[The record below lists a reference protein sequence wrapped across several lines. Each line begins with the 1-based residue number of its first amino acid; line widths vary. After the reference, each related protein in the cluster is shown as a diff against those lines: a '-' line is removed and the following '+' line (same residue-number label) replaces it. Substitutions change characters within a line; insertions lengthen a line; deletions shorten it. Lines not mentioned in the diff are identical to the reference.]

1 MPGSPAP
8 ASLPRPSRRERRQ
21 ALRLWLRGLL
31 LAKPLERLRRPL
43 LPDLEQWQALA
54 AYRGLVQQAFS
65 QRPFAP
71 QVSADVWYQ
80 GRFQNSAG
88 RSAFF
93 NPAQRELEP
102 SSHHY
107 GHDVQLKR
115 HAGLPLL
122 GRPLPLLLEHGLKVS
137 RGATFEAPRPWSRG
151 YLCMGPLRAQWLQER
166 FGLPALAI
174 GPWIQYARPV
184 LEDGELQVLR
194 QILGPTLLVLLAHS
208 WDRVER
214 RMDLDACVA
223 AVREI
228 GGAGGYRTVI
238 WLRHWQDPPL
248 PPLPQGWIVA
258 CNGHRSNP
266 WFLDALRTLLELSD
280 GLATNAFGTHLGYA
294 VALERRLHWVDV
306 EAEQDLSGLAEVQSA
321 QEVQEWRERQRLS
334 KEVSE
339 ALSGE
344 TSGSATSSEVM
355 KTIRRLLDPF
365 WGFECVHEPQE
376 LAIILRYPHK
386 IATICSGAGY
396 GVCESPRYYQ

>member
-1 MPGSPAP
+1 MPASAAP
-8 ASLPRPSRRERRQ
+8 AAPLRPGRRDSRQ

-54 AYRGLVQQAFS
+54 AYRGLVRQAFS

-80 GRFQNSAG
+80 GRFQGSAG
-88 RSAFF
+88 RPAFF

-184 LEDGELQVLR
+184 LAEGELQELR
-194 QILGPTLLVLLAHS
+194 QSLGPTLLVLLAHS

-214 RMDLDACVA
+214 RMDLDDCVA

-228 GGAGGYRTVI
+228 GAAGGYRSVI

-248 PPLPQGWIVA
+248 PPLPEGWIVA

-294 VALERRLHWVDV
+294 VALERRLHWVGV
-306 EAEQDLSGLAEVQSA
+306 EAEQDLSGLAEVQAA
-321 QEVQEWRERQRLS
+321 QEADEWRERQRLRDRLRS
-334 KEVSE
+334 
-339 ALSGE
+339 ALAELPVGA
-344 TSGSATSSEVM
+344 SAALQAASL
-355 KTIRRLLDPF
+355 RPLLDPY
-365 WGFECVHEPQE
+365 WGFGQLRSAAE
-376 LAIILRYPHK
+376 LARLLADPRPG
-386 IATICSGAGY
+386 ATP
-396 GVCESPRYYQ
+396 SP